1 MSMTTWLLALVVA
14 CAGSGA
20 LGYWQGVERG
30 ELNVN
35 AEVSE
40 STVNRLTGV
49 LDDYTQLTA
58 DANAAS
64 IKLRDAAKKRAQQD
78 RRTTQELQ
86 DALAL
91 QADVCADFRYSADVV
106 RQLDAAWQRAT
117 QAAAG
122 GLDDPVPSAD

>member
-1 MSMTTWLLALVVA
+1 MTTWLLALVVA

-30 ELNVN
+30 ELNVT

-40 STVNRLTGV
+40 STVNRLTSV
-49 LDDYTQLTA
+49 LDDYTELTA

-64 IKLRDAAKKRAQQD
+64 QQLRAAARQRAEHD

-86 DALAL
+86 DALAQ
-91 QADVCADFRYSADVV
+91 QADVCADFRYSASVV
-106 RQLDAAWQRAT
+106 RQLDAAWARAT

-122 GLDDPVPSAD
+122 GIDDAVPSPD